1 MHRCSQYAKTVLHPC
16 WLGLAQAYSMSLQ
29 VLLVDNSWDRILINL
44 SCLFHSWAHS
54 WACMMNLYPKDLS
67 RWGIE
72 GTVRSDLA
80 LAAFNSE
87 IALSLW
93 MLLGLTQNYQWP
105 PQS

>member
-1 MHRCSQYAKTVLHPC
+1 VPQGNNPRVNHASL
-16 WLGLAQAYSMSLQ
+16 LAIGKDRFTPLLARSCAS
-29 VLLVDNSWDRILINL
+29 VFDVTPGLLVDNSWDRILINL

-54 WACMMNLYPKDLS
+54 WACMMDLYPKDLS

-87 IALSLW
+87 IALSL
-93 MLLGLTQNYQWP
+93 
-105 PQS
+105 